1 MLGWGWRS
9 GVYRISF
16 GLVLLKGGEEGA
28 GGKKQKRKGPTLGLV
43 TTIVSGLEKGLAGR
57 KK

>member
-1 MLGWGWRS
+1 MLGWGWGWGS

-28 GGKKQKRKGPTLGLV
+28 GGKNRKGRGLHWV
-43 TTIVSGLEKGLAGR
+43 W
-57 KK
+57 